1 MAFSTTVFQR
11 KYIKRKAPRGFLKR
25 VFKRQKPHLRLE
37 TSSDLL
43 VRFRPFFGWGWS
55 KREIEEISPSFYF
68 VTPSES
74 SSVRPTCKAFPA
86 MTRQVCPRRTRQF
99 IFLTLSCLGS
109 SSEM

>member
-1 MAFSTTVFQR
+1 MAFSTTVSQR

-55 KREIEEISPSFYF
+55 KREINPSFYF

-74 SSVRPTCKAFPA
+74 SSVRPTFKAFPA
-86 MTRQVCPRRTRQF
+86 MT
-99 IFLTLSCLGS
+99 LGRFVLAGPVS
-109 SSEM
+109 SYS